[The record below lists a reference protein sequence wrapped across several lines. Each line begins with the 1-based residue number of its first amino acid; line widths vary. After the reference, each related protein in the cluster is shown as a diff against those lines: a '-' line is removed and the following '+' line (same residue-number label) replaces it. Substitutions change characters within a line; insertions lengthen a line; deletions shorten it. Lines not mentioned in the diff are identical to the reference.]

1 MGKSIHAPDATE
13 FRARAVEL
21 ARSSGVSK
29 VQVARDLGINP
40 ETLRLWVRQA
50 KFDSGQHDGPTVDEK
65 AELARLRTLESRDEV
80 DGLAAAYTDNLSALG
95 GGARFFANP
104 IAVTKLPTSQVR
116 LRILE
121 ALADNAQWRAESVSN
136 VEEKPVSSVDQTS
149 TRLAKHAQI
158 AEPEFTS
165 PTAVLGPAIVAVRR
179 FWNWMSTKWY
189 VRQVIQQQNAFNA
202 EVVATVSALEDRF
215 AKLEEK
221 LGGVGTLA
229 RDRVFALEDRFTKLE
244 EKLATWEGMAI
255 AAERSWVALN
265 RDVALLETRLQR
277 LEDRLGA
284 IEEQLHN
291 LADERRYRAVPD
303 DQR

>member
-29 VQVARDLGINP
+29 AQVARDLGINP

-104 IAVTKLPTSQVR
+104 IAVTKLPTSQAR

-149 TRLAKHAQI
+149 TRLAKRAQI

-165 PTAVLGPAIVAVRR
+165 PTAVLGPVIVAVRR

-202 EVVATVSALEDRF
+202 EVVATMGALEDRF
-215 AKLEEK
+215 A
-221 LGGVGTLA
+221 
-229 RDRVFALEDRFTKLE
+229 RVE